1 METKEKKMNEYARP
15 VGVAVKVSVG
25 RITALALL
33 MMLIV
38 IVVGVL
44 LFNYVWGSASN
55 YSAGYELGYSI
66 RIQALSFKGFMVMAL
81 CMFGYIL
88 LQYIALYCFSGRDH
102 RSLRWNMD
110 WKSWGF
116 LLTKPLSL
124 KYYRVSLLLPFFI
137 MGIIPMIHGFCT
149 GNDIFYFIGLFCLI
163 GSCGD
168 CYYFWKLRSFND
180 NDKIIDG
187 EESFNATIIKE
198 SY

>member
-1 METKEKKMNEYARP
+1 MKTKERNLEEYSRP
-15 VGVAVKVSVG
+15 EGVEVKVSVG
-25 RITALALL
+25 RITALVLL
-33 MMLIV
+33 MMLIF
-38 IVVGVL
+38 IVAGVL

-55 YSAGYELGYSI
+55 YSAGYEFGHSI
-66 RIQALSFKGFMVMAL
+66 RFQALTLKGCIVMAL
-81 CMFGYIL
+81 CIFGYIS
-88 LQYIALYCFSGRDH
+88 LQYIALYCFSGRDY
-102 RSLRWNMD
+102 RSLRWHMD

-137 MGIIPMIHGFCT
+137 MGVIPMVHGFCT
-149 GNDIFYFIGLFCLI
+149 GNDIFYFIGIFCLI
-163 GSCGD
+163 SSCGD

-187 EESFNATIIKE
+187 EESFCATIIKE